1 MVFEELRSVATG
13 SISLSV
19 PHWIS
24 LAADEEDQDGIF
36 EEERTWRDPKAH
48 GLLVTTGSW
57 KDEDVRIKEAILVSP
72 AALALFSRP
81 SPPSVNRCRKRRNG

>member
-57 KDEDVRIKEAILVSP
+57 KGEDVRIKEAILVSP
-72 AALALFSRP
+72 ALALFSRP